1 MSGTSRYEIDIIAN
15 NKAATALG
23 KTDKQL
29 KKIQGSS
36 KKVNSNF
43 NAMKIAAGA
52 AAAAFAGFK
61 LGKAFLDTAKQF
73 EQLNIQLKFIT
84 GSAEDGAKALK
95 TVEEAA
101 GRSAFS
107 LEDMANAAPLLL
119 TVSSIDQL
127 SDSLDMTGDIAAATG
142 LSFEEVAGQL
152 QRAMSGGI
160 AAADMFR
167 EKGVKSL
174 LGFQEGVQ
182 YTAEQTEKMIRE
194 AFENGTTSVKGAAA
208 EMALTFTGQVSMM
221 GDAWLQFKKTTME
234 SGLFPALK
242 KQLGDVQTF
251 LDKNKEAIDEMAVAL
266 GEGLAAAVLKIAD
279 AIKFIAKHSDLFLI
293 AAKGLVLLKLAGWAV
308 KAAMAMRTL
317 AIGMAGVLGMSGVG
331 WAAVATGLAA
341 VTATTLAM
349 NKAFGETTE
358 EFDGDELEAKIKST
372 KERLEELRTANSKL
386 EKDLVDSNLGSP
398 MVDFTI
404 DIDNAANGFD
414 QLGDQIIK
422 VPDLVDGIT
431 DAMMRNS
438 AEVLLLEQDLKDL
451 EEQFKKTPEG
461 FTGIGPIKI
470 TGGPENEIAKEIS
483 VATGHLSHM
492 QDVAFDVH
500 DEMSK
505 NFIPTITTSTD
516 MLSHMSKIAFN
527 VHDVMAE
534 KFIPTIT
541 TSTDMLSH
549 MTPVID
555 TTVNAI
561 DIMADA
567 ALRGGLGF
575 LSFNAP
581 VVEVTNTLVH
591 ATDIMGEA
599 TEAALRLKTELE
611 EQAFAIQSLQD
622 RYDPL
627 SAAMRKTEEDLV
639 EAAEL
644 FKGREDMQEYKDL
657 LEDIAAKQFKL
668 QQRMDGTNKAIGRS
682 AKEFKKATE
691 DMRTDSEKFVDGFND
706 DFNKRF
712 ADGLVNGTLG
722 FETFAGSLKSM
733 LSDLLTDFMNGGTL
747 FQDIMKMFGGLFGG
761 GSKPFDVM
769 GLFGGGMMPGPMP
782 YLQTGFAGGGMAPG
796 PFDYFADGGRLGAG
810 KMGIAG
816 EAGPELIT
824 GPANILS
831 NKESFG
837 NGGDKPQ
844 INITIQ
850 AIDTQTGT
858 EFLLKNRKQVE
869 GIIQSAYNKRGK
881 QGIY

>member
-1 MSGTSRYEIDIIAN
+1 
-15 NKAATALG
+15 
-23 KTDKQL
+23 
-29 KKIQGSS
+29 
-36 KKVNSNF
+36 
-43 NAMKIAAGA
+43 
-52 AAAAFAGFK
+52 
-61 LGKAFLDTAKQF
+61 
-73 EQLNIQLKFIT
+73 
-84 GSAEDGAKALK
+84 
-95 TVEEAA
+95 
-101 GRSAFS
+101 
-107 LEDMANAAPLLL
+107 
-119 TVSSIDQL
+119 
-127 SDSLDMTGDIAAATG
+127 
-142 LSFEEVAGQL
+142 
-152 QRAMSGGI
+152 
-160 AAADMFR
+160 
-167 EKGVKSL
+167 
-174 LGFQEGVQ
+174 
-182 YTAEQTEKMIRE
+182 
-194 AFENGTTSVKGAAA
+194 
-208 EMALTFTGQVSMM
+208 
-221 GDAWLQFKKTTME
+221 
-234 SGLFPALK
+234 
-242 KQLGDVQTF
+242 
-251 LDKNKEAIDEMAVAL
+251 
-266 GEGLAAAVLKIAD
+266 
-279 AIKFIAKHSDLFLI
+279 
-293 AAKGLVLLKLAGWAV
+293 
-308 KAAMAMRTL
+308 
-317 AIGMAGVLGMSGVG
+317 
-331 WAAVATGLAA
+331 
-341 VTATTLAM
+341 
-349 NKAFGETTE
+349 
-358 EFDGDELEAKIKST
+358 
-372 KERLEELRTANSKL
+372 
-386 EKDLVDSNLGSP
+386 
-398 MVDFTI
+398 
-404 DIDNAANGFD
+404 
-414 QLGDQIIK
+414 
-422 VPDLVDGIT
+422 
-431 DAMMRNS
+431 
-438 AEVLLLEQDLKDL
+438 
-451 EEQFKKTPEG
+451 
-461 FTGIGPIKI
+461 
-470 TGGPENEIAKEIS
+470 
-483 VATGHLSHM
+483 
-492 QDVAFDVH
+492 
-500 DEMSK
+500 
-505 NFIPTITTSTD
+505 
-516 MLSHMSKIAFN
+516 
-527 VHDVMAE
+527 
-534 KFIPTIT
+534 
-541 TSTDMLSH
+541 MLSH